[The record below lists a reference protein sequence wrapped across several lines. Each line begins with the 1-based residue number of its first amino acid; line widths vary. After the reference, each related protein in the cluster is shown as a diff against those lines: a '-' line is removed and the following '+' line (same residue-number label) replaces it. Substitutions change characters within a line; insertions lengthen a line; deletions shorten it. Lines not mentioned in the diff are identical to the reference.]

1 LSPGDI
7 PSKIFAMKY
16 LILAILLL
24 TLLAIPTPA
33 YADIA
38 PPAQPPGVNPEPG
51 DEATQVR
58 MENETVL
65 LDVQAGPTS
74 DSLGR
79 ARVTADF
86 TMRNLGDQAE
96 SMAVRFPIGASD
108 GWFNYPE
115 IKDLQVFVD
124 GKVVRPR
131 RVQGEDPRF
140 RDDLVPWA
148 EFDVTFPPGEDV
160 DIRVTYRLEGSG
172 EYPYVSFEYILS
184 TGAGWK
190 DTIGSAD
197 LIVRLPYEA
206 NVHNTILDY
215 QIGWS
220 QTSPG
225 AVFQGDEI
233 RWHYDDFE
241 PTREQDLDVALVMPS
256 AWQKV
261 LDEQAKVATNP
272 RDGEAWGRLG
282 KLYKEMTFLRKEV
295 RGDAGGPELYEL
307 SKEAYAKSIAL
318 LPNDALWH
326 AGFAELYLM
335 HYYLTGWNNP
345 EAVSDLI
352 SALDLLQR
360 ALETNPQT
368 PKARE
373 LLENISYSDPE
384 YVRMEGEQFIFL
396 YLTATPLPPTELPT
410 DTPIPPST
418 TPVPPTESPTD
429 TALPSPTVT
438 LRPTASPMASPTG
451 SPPSI
456 AAYPAAPLEAYPAA
470 PQSRLEVCGVP
481 LFAPL
486 LILLPAGLGKW
497 LKRKRF

>member
-1 LSPGDI
+1 
-7 PSKIFAMKY
+7 MKY
-16 LILAILLL
+16 ILMLIILI

-58 MENETVL
+58 MQNETVL

-124 GKVVRPR
+124 GKAVRPR
-131 RVQGEDPRF
+131 RIQGEDPRF

-172 EYPYVSFEYILS
+172 EYPFVSFEYILS

-197 LIVRLPYEA
+197 LIVRLPYEV
-206 NVHNTILDY
+206 NIYNTILDY

-225 AVFQGDEI
+225 AVLQGDEI
-233 RWHYDDFE
+233 RWHYEDFE

-261 LDEQAKVATNP
+261 LDEQAKIARNP
-272 RDGEAWGRLG
+272 DDGEAWGRLG

-318 LPNDALWH
+318 LPEDALWH

-335 HYYLTGWNNP
+335 HYYLTSWNNP
-345 EAVSDLI
+345 EAVTDLMR
-352 SALDLLQR
+352 ALDLLQR
-360 ALETNPQT
+360 ALEINPET

-384 YVRMEGEQFIFL
+384 YLRMEGDQFIFL
-396 YLTATPLPPTELPT
+396 YLTATPPPPTKF
-410 DTPIPPST
+410 
-418 TPVPPTESPTD
+418 PTETPQ
-429 TALPSPTVT
+429 PSPTPLVT
-438 LRPTASPMASPTG
+438 TTATATVVPTASPQPSPTASSVPPSASPTA
-451 SPPSI
+451 PPAT
-456 AAYPAAPLEAYPAA
+456 AAAALEAATPTPAT
-470 PQSRLEVCGVP
+470 PGSRTGLCGSAA
-481 LFAPL
+481 LAPL
-486 LILLPAGLGKW
+486 LILLPTGLWKW
-497 LKRKRF
+497 VRQKKA